1 MRNIDI
7 LPLVTASLIPGLD
20 DGLLLRVHGKADG
33 VAERMVFT
41 GTPVARAR

>member
-1 MRNIDI
+1 MA
-7 LPLVTASLIPGLD
+7 LVLSSTSPSLAELLQLD